1 MEQISTNRI
10 SPARRILFLSG
21 LGVAIGWAVLCLLK
35 YGSVISCYDGV
46 SHLYIPKTVIENGS
60 YSGLYNLGTVW
71 LFGFHLLVLP
81 FTAIK
86 YLYTTGLAG
95 TIVNTLAFSLSAILI
110 YSILPNKFGLL
121 ASCLFIF
128 NPYSLI
134 YATAPMSE
142 MTAIFFILLSLYLLK
157 RWMETR
163 RLKLWILLSLS
174 LSLGSLVRYEVWV
187 VTVGAILFS
196 LIYGIRK
203 RLYGLIIYIPLPLA
217 GILVWLLYNLL
228 FFHDPFIFLTHPCA
242 RIPLNT
248 PYAGSWTGA
257 LHHSLLMT
265 YWIGGG
271 LLIPGVIGLIVLIIR
286 RDPLALLVILL
297 LLPSLIHI
305 PLGVTR
311 HSLGYSRFFLYTLP
325 ALSLAGFG
333 WVSHIKRF
341 QRWLALL
348 ILVSPLLTLPSFIK
362 LVKTGGNSF
371 VDYRACQDIYYPTMA
386 EALSLNREIMERVG
400 EGKTLFAFRQFYQLL
415 SLSTGSPPSQ
425 FYDAFDT
432 REGDYRII
440 EKPWLYAKVVI
451 VDSLRE
457 VDRYWMEFTQGK
469 YFNYLF
475 FKDPDWRRKFLSFYK
490 EGFRVKNSIVFF
502 KR

>member
-1 MEQISTNRI
+1 MSL
-10 SPARRILFLSG
+10 SKRILFFLG
-21 LGVAIGWAVLCLLK
+21 LGFAISWAVLSLLR

-95 TIVNTLAFSLSAILI
+95 TIVNALAFSFSAILI
-110 YSILPNKFGLL
+110 YSILPNKFGFL

-134 YATAPMSE
+134 YATTPMSE
-142 MTAIFFILLSLYLLK
+142 MTAIFFLLLSLYLLK
-157 RWMETR
+157 RWIEAKK
-163 RLKLWILLSLS
+163 LKLWVWLSLT

-187 VTVGAILFS
+187 VAMGVALFF
-196 LIYGIRK
+196 LIYGIK
-203 RLYGLIIYIPLPLA
+203 ERLYGLTIYALFPLS
-217 GILVWLLYNLL
+217 GILLWLLYNLL
-228 FFHDPFIFLTHPCA
+228 LFGNPFIFLTHPCA

-248 PYAGSWTGA
+248 PYAGSWTKA
-257 LHHSLLMT
+257 LHHSFLMV

-271 LLIPGVIGLIVLIIR
+271 LLIPGIIGLIMLIKR
-286 RDPLALLVILL
+286 RDPLVLLVVLL

-333 WVSHIKRF
+333 WVSYVKRF
-341 QRWLALL
+341 QRGLTLL
-348 ILVSPLLTLPSFIK
+348 ILVTPLFALPSFIK

-371 VDYRACQDIYYPTMA
+371 IDYRACQDIYYPTMT
-386 EALSLNREIMERVG
+386 EALSLNRGIMKRVG
-400 EGKTLFAFRQFYQLL
+400 KGKILLAFRQFYQLL

-425 FYDAFDT
+425 FYDGYDT
-432 REGDYRII
+432 RKGDFRII
-440 EKPWLYAKVVI
+440 EKPWLYAQTVI
-451 VDSLRE
+451 IDSLRE
-457 VDRYWMEFTQGK
+457 IDRHWMEFTCGK
-469 YFNYLF
+469 YFNYRF
-475 FKDPDWRRKFLSFYK
+475 FKDPEWRRKFLGFYK
-490 EGFRVKNSIVFF
+490 EGFRVRNSIVFF